1 MSLARDIADLASVT
15 TRLDTVG
22 ASSGALSNRNMLAN
36 GAMKVAQRSTSVT
49 GIGAS
54 AGYFTVDRIKLNAAL
69 SGGGRLT
76 ASQSTDGP
84 VGFGNSLKLACTTAD
99 TSLAAGEYFII
110 QNISEGQD
118 VQSMGAGFSDAK
130 EVTISFYC
138 KANASL
144 TFCVN
149 IYKANGP
156 LHVAKLFTVGTSWQ
170 RVSITFPADTA
181 GSAIANDNVA
191 RWYTQI
197 WIAAGSSYTSGT
209 LATTWTSYSAAAT
222 CAGIDNFFSSTSNEF
237 YLTGLQLEVG
247 DTATDFE
254 HRSFGDELARCQRY
268 YSREEAATGAAYKRY
283 ATGSWSSTTGFE
295 CLIPLS
301 TPLRTTPTLE
311 TTGTASNYA
320 IYSANAVDALTSLA
334 ITNDADAGTDNRA
347 VAVAVT
353 TSSGGVSGEGG
364 TLLGNNNTDNFL
376 ALDAEL

>member
-1 MSLARDIADLASVT
+1 MSKARELAEL
-15 TRLDTVG
+15 G
-22 ASSGALSNRNMLAN
+22 AAYDSGALSNRNMLAN

-54 AGYFTVDRIKLNAAL
+54 AGYFTVDRIKLNAAM

-138 KANASL
+138 KANASF

-197 WIAAGSSYTSGT
+197 WVAAGSNYTSGT
-209 LATTWTSYSAAAT
+209 LATTWTSYSAATT

-237 YLTGLQLEVG
+237 YLTGLQMEVG

-254 HRSFGDELARCQRY
+254 HRNFGDELQRCQRY
-268 YSREEAATGAAYKRY
+268 
-283 ATGSWSSTTGFE
+283 FQ
-295 CLIPLS
+295 
-301 TPLRTTPTLE
+301 TLG
-311 TTGTASNYA
+311 GTN
-320 IYSANAVDALTSLA
+320 
-334 ITNDADAGTDNRA
+334 TNDAFAAGFTTTANFFGYGHLNNTMRTA
-347 VAVAVT
+347 PTASVSGTNSHIGYTHVAVAASASSAPTITANINGFNIQIPSGTST
-353 TSSGGVSGEGG
+353 TANAGAYARI
-364 TLLGNNNTDNFL
+364 TNTSTKLHF
-376 ALDAEL
+376 DAEL

>member
-1 MSLARDIADLASVT
+1 MSKARELAEL
-15 TRLDTVG
+15 G
-22 ASSGALSNRNMLAN
+22 AVYDSGALSNRNMLAN

-197 WIAAGSSYTSGT
+197 WVAAGSNYTSGT
-209 LATTWTSYSAAAT
+209 LATTWTSYSAATT

-237 YLTGLQLEVG
+237 YLTGLQMEVG
-247 DTATDFE
+247 SEATPFE

-268 YSREEAATGAAYKRY
+268 YFQSPSYSAGSSGTGADVQLYHTYAKSASNWDWCTGFFPVEMRSNPTLTCNDGATDGKIGHWTSGGGQSTQGHDPWQVLAKTNRIVVNEY
-283 ATGSWSSTTGFE
+283 ATGGIFGFYF
-295 CLIPLS
+295 
-301 TPLRTTPTLE
+301 
-311 TTGTASNYA
+311 NYKA
-320 IYSANAVDALTSLA
+320 
-334 ITNDADAGTDNRA
+334 
-347 VAVAVT
+347 
-353 TSSGGVSGEGG
+353 
-364 TLLGNNNTDNFL
+364 
-376 ALDAEL
+376 DAEL

>member
-1 MSLARDIADLASVT
+1 MSKARELAEL
-15 TRLDTVG
+15 G
-22 ASSGALSNRNMLAN
+22 AAYDSGALSNRNMIIN
-36 GAMKVAQRSTSVT
+36 GAMQVAQRATSVT

-54 AGYFTVDRIKLNAAL
+54 AGYFTVDRIKLNAAM

-84 VGFGNSLKLACTTAD
+84 VGFGNSLKIACTTAD
-99 TSLAAGEYFII
+99 TSLAAGEHLII

-138 KANASL
+138 KANASF

-197 WIAAGSSYTSGT
+197 WVAAGSNYTSGT
-209 LATTWTSYSAAAT
+209 LATTWTSYSAATT

-237 YLTGLQLEVG
+237 YLTGLQMEVG
-247 DTATDFE
+247 TEATPFE
-254 HRSFGDELARCQRY
+254 HRSFGDELHRC
-268 YSREEAATGAAYKRY
+268 KRY
-283 ATGSWSSTTGFE
+283 FQKNANATYSGNITSGSGHNYSQWWYVPEMRAS
-295 CLIPLS
+295 
-301 TPLRTTPTLE
+301 PTL
-311 TTGTASNYA
+311 TGVVGGTADNPNKERAQHYA
-320 IYSANAVDALTSLA
+320 QNATYSYYNVGATA
-334 ITNDADAGTDNRA
+334 
-347 VAVAVT
+347 
-353 TSSGGVSGEGG
+353 
-364 TLLGNNNTDNFL
+364 
-376 ALDAEL
+376 DAEL